1 MPFND
6 WQFWVV
12 TLVALA
18 SLWLLKLVLLPKKK
32 GTKATLTVGGK
43 PVDSKQARKSK
54 RKSKDCG
61 CS

>member
-1 MPFND
+1 MPIHD

-12 TLVALA
+12 TIIAIG
-18 SLWLLKLVLLPKKK
+18 SLWLLKIVLLPKKK
-32 GTKATLTVGGK
+32 GTKTTLTVGGK
-43 PVDSKQARKSK
+43 PVGKESK